1 MEIEFEV
8 EVEQERSGR
17 HVARCPMCSYVE
29 RGFTADG
36 TFEKLVVHINAHHDE
51 GRRVGHA

>member
-36 TFEKLVVHINAHHDE
+36 TFENLVVHINAHHDE